1 MTQAAFKLES
11 ERKANA
17 YLKAHTFL
25 QVLKKYNGL
34 ITGHEFKTL
43 RGQALAGDVEGAT
56 KGLER
61 ILGRKG

>member
-1 MTQAAFKLES
+1 MTQQALTWES

-25 QVLKKYNGL
+25 RALKKYNGL
-34 ITGHEFKTL
+34 ITGQEFKTL
-43 RGQALAGDVEGAT
+43 RGQALAGDIEGAT